1 MVKKFLCI
9 WVVVMAMTL
18 SFCTTTKKAASGP
31 VAGDAMISYQDD
43 IAPLLGQS
51 CSPCHFPDGGKVKFL
66 DTHGAVSKSIDD
78 IIQRVELPVEADGF
92 MPFKSK
98 KDPLTAD
105 QIQLLKDW
113 RSSGMN

>member
-1 MVKKFLCI
+1 MVKKLFCVWAI
-9 WVVVMAMTL
+9 IMAMTL
-18 SFCTTTKKAASGP
+18 SFCTTTKKAGSGSNAEAS
-31 VAGDAMISYQDD
+31 MITYKEDV
-43 IAPLLGQS
+43 APLLGQS

-66 DTHGAVSKSIDD
+66 DTHNAVRENIDD
-78 IIQRVELPVEADGF
+78 IILRVQLPVGSEGF

-98 KDPLTAD
+98 RDPLTAE